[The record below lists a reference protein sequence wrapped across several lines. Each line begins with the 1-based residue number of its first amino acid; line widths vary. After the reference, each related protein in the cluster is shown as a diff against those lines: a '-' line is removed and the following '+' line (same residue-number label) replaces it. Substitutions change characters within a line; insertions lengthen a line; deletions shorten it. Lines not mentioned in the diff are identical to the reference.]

1 MNLKNIFFVGIKG
14 VGMTAL
20 AIYCKERGFNVFGS
34 DTEEVFQTDNLL
46 RKLKIKVYERFK
58 KDNINQE
65 IDLVIYSG
73 AYDIRLHPEVRQAL
87 ESGIKIMSHGEALG
101 KFMSEQIGI
110 SVAGTHGKTTSTALL
125 ATVLTQASL
134 DPSYIIGAAGVNSL
148 LYPGHFGKGKYFVAE
163 ADEYQTAVNFERKSR
178 FLWQNPRFVIVT
190 NIDYDHPDVF
200 KNINEV
206 KKVFKKFF
214 EKIPKEGFLV
224 YNGDDE
230 NINEVIKDLSCSL
243 ISFGEG
249 AKNKYVLTKVTFE
262 NQKTKIKIR
271 HNCFEVDLSLRIAGR
286 HNALNVCGVY
296 ALAKELGLSD
306 DKIKKAVES
315 YTGCRR
321 RLERKGENKGVIYY
335 DDYAHHPTEII
346 QTIEAIRS
354 WFKDK
359 RLIVIFQPH
368 TFSRTQFLA
377 SEFAKSFDKADL
389 LILTDIFSSAREVKE
404 KFNITGELFA
414 EKIRK
419 TYKKVYYA
427 KTFSQV
433 IKYVR
438 DLTRR
443 DDIVL
448 TMGAG
453 DIYKLH
459 EILF

>member
-20 AIYCKERGFNVFGS
+20 AIYCRERGFNVFGS

-46 RKLKIKVYERFK
+46 RKLKIKVYEFFK
-58 KDNINQE
+58 KENINQE

-125 ATVLTQASL
+125 ATILTQASL

-148 LYPGHFGKGKYFVAE
+148 PYPGHFGKGKYFVAE
-163 ADEYQTAVNFERKSR
+163 ADEYQTAVNFKRKSR

-200 KNINEV
+200 KNITEV

-243 ISFGEG
+243 ISFGEDT
-249 AKNKYVLTKVTFE
+249 KNKYVLTKVNFD
-262 NQKTKIKIR
+262 NQKTKVRIR
-271 HNCFEVDLSLRIAGR
+271 HKYCEVDLSLRIAGR

-306 DKIKKAVES
+306 DRIKKAVES

-321 RLERKGENKGVIYY
+321 RLERKGENKGVVYY

-346 QTIEAIRS
+346 QTIEAIRN

-414 EKIRK
+414 EQIRK

-438 DLTRR
+438 DLTKRG
-443 DDIVL
+443 DIVL

-459 EILF
+459 EVLF